1 MGEPC
6 TRADVQADGLKQMML
21 ILWLPRHGCP
31 DQKTLLGPVYRYFVN
46 LAAVAGRHVI
56 HISPMTSEVLAEVLA
71 GTPAKAKQSDSALGT
86 VVMYRSGELQKLHTE
101 QDSQYYCEFVILNW
115 SSAPESFFVQLD
127 GAVSCLHCVGW

>member
-1 MGEPC
+1 MPPC
-6 TRADVQADGLKQMML
+6 VHITEKRASSRCVEIKPHGFTGAGQQQSKVQ
-21 ILWLPRHGCP
+21 
-31 DQKTLLGPVYRYFVN
+31 
-46 LAAVAGRHVI
+46 
-56 HISPMTSEVLAEVLA
+56 SPMTSEVLAEVLA